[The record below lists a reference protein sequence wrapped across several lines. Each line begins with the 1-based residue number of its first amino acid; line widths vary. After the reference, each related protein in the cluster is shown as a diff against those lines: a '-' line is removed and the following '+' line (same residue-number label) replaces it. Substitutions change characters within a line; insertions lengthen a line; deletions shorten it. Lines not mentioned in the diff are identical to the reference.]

1 MRVLVRVRP
10 PDTDSSSELLIPS
23 ITNPNPSLVIDETEK
38 KISLVRDKNK
48 GTAEF
53 SFSHVLNLNSKQNDL
68 FLLCRDLIN
77 DVTDGINCSI
87 LAYGQTGQ

>member
-10 PDTDSSSELLIPS
+10 PDTDSTDTSSNLS
-23 ITNPNPSLVIDETEK
+23 SSSLVVDETEK
-38 KISLVRDKNK
+38 KISLLRDKNK

-53 SFSHVLNLNSKQNDL
+53 SFSHVLNLNSRQNDL

-87 LAYGQTGQ
+87 LAYGQTGN